1 MALLKKVG
9 NFLTQSTSNPSLFA
23 AVRSMSTSS
32 KIFVGGLSY
41 STDDTS
47 LSDTFSK
54 YGEVVE
60 AKVII
65 DRNTGRSKGFA
76 FVTFTSTEAAS
87 SAIQAFDGQEL
98 HGRRI
103 KVNYATE
110 KSRSGGFGGGFGAGF
125 GSSDGYNYDG
135 PGGDYGGGRF
145 QGGGFGGS
153 GGGNYAGGDGD
164 YSKSGG
170 FGGSGGGNYAG
181 GDGDYSRSGGF
192 GSGNQYPSRGGGS
205 GGNDNL
211 SSGGGAQG
219 NGNWGGGESNYYASQ
234 SGSSFSS
241 NSETAGSYGN
251 NQGQLGDD
259 HEN

>member
-1 MALLKKVG
+1 MAFLKKVG

-23 AVRSMSTSS
+23 AIRSMSTSS

-41 STDDTS
+41 STDDMS
-47 LSDTFSK
+47 LSETFSK

-110 KSRSGGFGGGFGAGF
+110 RSRSGGFGGGFG
-125 GSSDGYNYDG
+125 SSDGYNYG
-135 PGGDYGGGRF
+135 APGGNYGGGRF

-153 GGGNYAGGDGD
+153 GGGNYTGGDGD
-164 YSKSGG
+164 Y
-170 FGGSGGGNYAG
+170 A
-181 GDGDYSRSGGF
+181 RSGGF
-192 GSGNQYPSRGGGS
+192 DSGNQYPSRGGGF
-205 GGNDNL
+205 GGSDNF
-211 SSGGGAQG
+211 SSGGARGD
-219 NGNWGGGESNYYASQ
+219 GNWGDGDSHYNASQ

-241 NSETAGSYGN
+241 NSETAGPYGN

-259 HEN
+259 HDGIDSKFDDFGQATDGKDRNDYANTRS